1 VTPLAPS
8 APVSPQLQPRLRA
21 ARQAFDSV
29 AGDYDVPRGNNRL
42 IQDMLGEMWYR

>member
-8 APVSPQLQPRLRA
+8 APVWPQLLA

-29 AGDYDVPRGNNRL
+29 AADYDVPRGNNRL
-42 IQDMLGEMWYR
+42 IQDLRGEMWYR